1 MSEEKNQ
8 AEAMLL
14 MIYGSLLK
22 LDQEE
27 RANILDTAESIKA
40 WPKSWPGTWLR
51 LRWLSLTLRCVWR
64 VINDH

>member
-1 MSEEKNQ
+1 MTEEKNQ

-40 WPKSWPGTWLR
+40 MAKELAGDMAQVAVAIANLEMH
-51 LRWLSLTLRCVWR
+51 LE
-64 VINDH
+64 NDP

>member
-1 MSEEKNQ
+1 MTEEKNQ

-40 WPKSWPGTWLR
+40 VAKELAGDMAQVAVAIANLEMR
-51 LRWLSLTLRCVWR
+51 LEG
-64 VINDH
+64 DK

>member
-40 WPKSWPGTWLR
+40 MAKELAGDMAQVAVAIANLEM
-51 LRWLSLTLRCVWR
+51 SLEG
-64 VINDH
+64 DK

>member
-1 MSEEKNQ
+1 MTEEKNQ
-8 AEAMLL
+8 AKAMLL

-40 WPKSWPGTWLR
+40 VAKELAGDMAQVAVAIANLEMGLEDSK
-51 LRWLSLTLRCVWR
+51 
-64 VINDH
+64 

>member
-40 WPKSWPGTWLR
+40 MAKELAGDMAQVAVAIANLEMGLEDSK
-51 LRWLSLTLRCVWR
+51 
-64 VINDH
+64 